1 MMNRK
6 ANQISHKVSRRDFI
20 KTSATVSLAAL
31 LSGTNYV
38 LAQGASGVG
47 GPRGQANDEFGLAVW
62 SHKLRDFGSKEEVE
76 RHAER
81 LADAAVDT
89 LIPVVKGTSGDV
101 DFLTGMADVNPKYP
115 DWDPLKVLIKAC
127 RRRGI
132 KVHPWFCVF
141 TEGGRSRL
149 LREHPLFVA
158 KGTGGRNKWACAMR
172 PEVQDYEFGLYKSVA
187 DSYKPDGLH
196 LDYIRTG
203 GVCRCGFCKAQ
214 MKKKGIDIE
223 KVKTSD
229 PTWVE
234 WRVSRLMQFVSRL
247 REFTKKEKMELSA
260 AVFRSYS
267 SARISQAQDWVK
279 WAEKG
284 IVDYLM
290 PMNYTNDLSTF
301 KKWTKSHVGLVR
313 SRVTIWEGIGK
324 KSSMSK
330 LSTQALAEQAQA
342 ARDLGTQGIVIFNY
356 GAMTDDDF
364 KAIRE
369 VKERAAGYANFPEV
383 GGVQVPLV
391 FEADFEDG
399 KLDAWQATD
408 PKAWRIEDKN
418 GGKVLALFKQS
429 KYNPKV
435 RSPLNIN
442 LIKDVVVGSFVL
454 ELKMLSTTKDYGH
467 RDMCLFFGH
476 QNSSHFY
483 YVHIANKS
491 DAHANSIFIVDDK
504 PRVSIAKT
512 RTEGTKWDD
521 KWHTVRLVRDA
532 EKGTIEVFFDDR
544 AEPIMTAVDKGFAW
558 GRVGVGSF
566 DDTGCYDDIRLW
578 GLRVKK

>member
-1 MMNRK
+1 MRKKVNR
-6 ANQISHKVSRRDFI
+6 ISHNVSRRDFI
-20 KTSATVSLAAL
+20 RTSAAVSLTAL

-38 LAQGASGVG
+38 FAQGRP
-47 GPRGQANDEFGLAVW
+47 GPGAQARHEFGLAVW
-62 SHKLRDFGSKEEVE
+62 SHKVRDFGSKDEVE
-76 RHAER
+76 RHAKR
-81 LADAAVDT
+81 LADAAVDI
-89 LIPVVKGTSGDV
+89 LIPVVKGTNGAV
-101 DFLTGMADVNPKYP
+101 DFVTGLADVNPKYP
-115 DWDPLKVLIKAC
+115 DWDPLKVLIDAC

-149 LREHPLFVA
+149 LREHPSFAA
-158 KGTGGRNKWACAMR
+158 KGTGGRSRWACAMR

-187 DSYKPDGLH
+187 DSYRPDGLH

-203 GVCRCGFCKAQ
+203 GVCRCEFCKAR
-214 MKKKGIDIE
+214 MKKKGVDIE
-223 KVKTSD
+223 KVKPSE
-229 PTWVE
+229 PAWVD
-234 WRVSRLMQFVSRL
+234 WRASRITEFVSRL
-247 REFTKKEKMELSA
+247 RKFTKKENMELSA

-267 SARISQAQDWVK
+267 SARISQAQDWVR

-290 PMNYTNDLSTF
+290 PMNYTNNASTF
-301 KKWTKSHVGLVR
+301 KKLTKSHVGLVR
-313 SRVTIWEGIGK
+313 SRVPIWEGIGN
-324 KSSMSK
+324 KSSMSE

-342 ARDLGTQGIVIFNY
+342 ARDLGAQGVVIFSY
-356 GAMTDDDF
+356 GSITDDDF
-364 KAIRE
+364 KAVRE
-369 VKERAAGYANFPEV
+369 VKERAGSVGLAQV
-383 GGVQVPLV
+383 GGVKVPLV
-391 FEADFEDG
+391 FKADFEDG
-399 KLDAWQATD
+399 TLDAWQATD
-408 PKAWRIEDKN
+408 PAAWRIEDKN

-429 KYNPKV
+429 KYSPKV

-442 LIKDVVVGSFVL
+442 LAKDVVVGSFVL

-467 RDMCLFFGH
+467 RDMCLFFGL
-476 QNSSHFY
+476 QGPSHFY

-521 KWHTVRLVRDA
+521 NWHTVRLVRDVK
-532 EKGTIEVFFDDR
+532 KGTIEVFFDDR
-544 AEPIMTAVDKGFAW
+544 AEPIMTAVDKRFTS

-578 GLRVKK
+578 GRKVK

>member
-1 MMNRK
+1 MKKKK
-6 ANQISHKVSRRDFI
+6 ANQVSCKVSRRDFI
-20 KTSATVSLAAL
+20 KTSAAVSLSAL
-31 LSGTNYV
+31 LPGTNYV
-38 LAQGASGVG
+38 FAQGGPGGGGLAS
-47 GPRGQANDEFGLAVW
+47 RDRQEFGLAVW
-62 SHKLRDFGSKEEVE
+62 SHKLRDFGSKDEVE
-76 RHAER
+76 SHAKR
-81 LADAAVDT
+81 LAGAAVDI
-89 LIPVVKGTSGDV
+89 LIPIVKGTNGAV
-101 DFLTGMADVNPKYP
+101 DFLTGLADVNPEYP
-115 DWDPLKVLIKAC
+115 DWDPLKVLIEAC
-127 RRRGI
+127 RRRGV

-149 LREHPLFVA
+149 LREHPQFVA
-158 KGTGGRNKWACAMR
+158 KGTGGRNRWACAMR

-187 DSYKPDGLH
+187 ESYKPDGLH

-203 GVCRCGFCKAQ
+203 GVCRCEFCKAQ
-214 MKKKGIDIE
+214 MKKKGIDID
-223 KVKTSD
+223 KVKPSE
-229 PTWVE
+229 PAWIE
-234 WRVSRLMQFVSRL
+234 WRISRLMQFVRRL

-260 AVFRSYS
+260 AVFRGYS

-279 WAEKG
+279 WAEEG

-301 KKWTKSHVGLVR
+301 KKMTESHIGLVR
-313 SRVTIWEGIGK
+313 GRVPVWEGIGK

-330 LSTQALAEQAQA
+330 LSTQALVEQAQA
-342 ARDLGTQGIVIFNY
+342 AGELGTQGVVIFNY

-369 VKERAAGYANFPEV
+369 VKERAGGGVDFTQV
-383 GGVQVPLV
+383 GGAKVPLV
-391 FEADFEDG
+391 FKADFEDG
-399 KLDAWQATD
+399 SLDAWQATD
-408 PKAWRIEDKN
+408 PAAWQIEEKD
-418 GGKVLALFKQS
+418 GDRVLALFKQS
-429 KYNPKV
+429 KYSPKV

-476 QNSSHFY
+476 QGPSHFY
-483 YVHIANKS
+483 YVHIANQS

-512 RTEGTKWDD
+512 RTAGTKWDD

-532 EKGTIEVFFDDR
+532 EKGTIEVFFDNR
-544 AEPIMTAVDKGFAW
+544 AEPIMTAVDKRFAW

-566 DDTGCYDDIRLW
+566 DDTGCYDNIRLW
-578 GLRVKK
+578 GRKVKR

>member
-1 MMNRK
+1 MKKKK
-6 ANQISHKVSRRDFI
+6 ANQVSYKVSRRDFI
-20 KTSATVSLAAL
+20 RTSTAISLSAL
-31 LSGTNYV
+31 LPGTNYV
-38 LAQGASGVG
+38 FAQGAPG
-47 GPRGQANDEFGLAVW
+47 GAGLASRARQEFGLAVW
-62 SHKLRDFGSKEEVE
+62 SHKLRDFGSKGEVE
-76 RHAER
+76 SHAQR
-81 LADAAVDT
+81 LSDAAVDI
-89 LIPVVKGTSGDV
+89 LIPIVKGTSGSV

-115 DWDPLKVLIKAC
+115 NWDPLKVLIKAC
-127 RRRGI
+127 RERGI

-149 LREHPLFVA
+149 LREHPSFVA

-187 DSYKPDGLH
+187 DICKPDGLH

-223 KVKTSD
+223 KVKTSE
-229 PTWVE
+229 PAWVE
-234 WRVSRLMQFVSRL
+234 WRVSRLMEFVSRL

-260 AVFRSYS
+260 AVFRGYL

-279 WAEKG
+279 WAEEG

-290 PMNYTNDLSTF
+290 PMNYTNDMSTF
-301 KKWTKSHVGLVR
+301 KKLTKSHVGLVR
-313 SRVTIWEGIGK
+313 GRVPVWEGIGK

-330 LSTQALAEQAQA
+330 LSTEAMAEQAQA
-342 ARDLGTQGIVIFNY
+342 ACDLGAQGVVIFNY

-369 VKERAAGYANFPEV
+369 VKERAG
-383 GGVQVPLV
+383 GGVDFKQVGCEKVPLV
-391 FEADFEDG
+391 FKADFEDG
-399 KLDAWQATD
+399 SLNAWKATD
-408 PKAWRIEDKN
+408 PAAWRIEEKDGN
-418 GGKVLALFKQS
+418 RVLALFNQS
-429 KYNPKV
+429 KYSPKV

-454 ELKMLSTTKDYGH
+454 ELKMLSTTRDYGH
-467 RDMCLFFGH
+467 RDMCLFFGA
-476 QNSSHFY
+476 QDPSHFY
-483 YVHIANKS
+483 YVHIANQS
-491 DAHANSIFIVDDK
+491 DAHANSIFIVDDE

-521 KWHTVRLVRDA
+521 KWHTVRLVRDVG
-532 EKGTIEVFFDDR
+532 KGTIEVFFDDKP
-544 AEPIMTAVDKGFAW
+544 EPIMTAVDKRFTW

-566 DDTGCYDDIRLW
+566 DDTGCYNDIRLW
-578 GLRVKK
+578 GRKVKK